1 MRKSPESQ
9 QITVLFRGV
18 CHSTKSPIVNRQIIR
33 SKKIICFFLEHNI
46 VGTHSVIT
54 SCTINEV
61 IE

>member
-33 SKKIICFFLEHNI
+33 SKK
-46 VGTHSVIT
+46 
-54 SCTINEV
+54 
-61 IE
+61 